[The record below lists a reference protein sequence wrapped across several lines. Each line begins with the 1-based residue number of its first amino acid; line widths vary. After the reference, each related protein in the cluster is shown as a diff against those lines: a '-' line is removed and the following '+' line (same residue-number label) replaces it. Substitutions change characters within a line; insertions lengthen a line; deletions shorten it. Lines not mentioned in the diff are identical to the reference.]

1 VAHDNAEVREL
12 NRLARERLDAADLLG
27 AERLVAAGREWA
39 AGDRLI
45 CRRNDYRPGLEVR
58 NGTRA
63 TVLAVQ
69 RRTDSLWVITDEGRQ
84 VHLPADYLAHAHHAY
99 ATTGNV
105 SQGATVDHTFL
116 LASPARGGRE
126 WAYVAG
132 SRQRVDLRA
141 YLTHHDTDAAREA
154 LAAAWERSHGKHL
167 ALDRLPAQQAAAW
180 LGHAR
185 QAPEGLRLEPTEKP
199 VSAPRH
205 EPASRPASG
214 MRMGLGA

>member
-1 VAHDNAEVREL
+1 MAHDNADVREL
-12 NRLARERLDAADLLG
+12 NRLARERLDAAGMLG
-27 AERLVAAGREWA
+27 ADRLAAAGREWA

-45 CRRNDYRPGLEVR
+45 CRQNDYRPGLQVR

-69 RRTDSLWVITDEGRQ
+69 RQAGSLWVITDEGRQ
-84 VHLPADYLAHAHHAY
+84 VHLPGDYLAHAHHAY

-105 SQGATVDHTFL
+105 SQGATVDYTFL

-132 SRQRVDLRA
+132 SRQRIDLRA
-141 YLTHHDTDAAREA
+141 YLTHHDPEGARGA
-154 LAAAWERSHGKHL
+154 LAAAWERSQAKHL
-167 ALDRLPAQQAAAW
+167 AGPFARAQQAAAW
-180 LGHAR
+180 LAHAHH
-185 QAPEGLRLEPTEKP
+185 APESLRAEPEEEL

-214 MRMGLGA
+214 IRLGMGP